1 MGDLVELQP
10 GCVTLIFRPNDL
22 LLGIF
27 YGRPRHEREAAEAA
41 AEERTTMLENGDVWP
56 KFEDGIAAAA
66 AESEKEAHS
75 SLISFRRCPYM
86 TSTEKGKGVK
96 TQDVPPNLW
105 TISTWV
111 FWTEGEGIRPPL
123 NFGDII

>member
-1 MGDLVELQP
+1 
-10 GCVTLIFRPNDL
+10 
-22 LLGIF
+22 
-27 YGRPRHEREAAEAA
+27 
-41 AEERTTMLENGDVWP
+41 MLENGDVWP

-96 TQDVPPNLW
+96 SINAENLPINSIAFADKNV
-105 TISTWV
+105 TLAGMS
-111 FWTEGEGIRPPL
+111 L
-123 NFGDII
+123 